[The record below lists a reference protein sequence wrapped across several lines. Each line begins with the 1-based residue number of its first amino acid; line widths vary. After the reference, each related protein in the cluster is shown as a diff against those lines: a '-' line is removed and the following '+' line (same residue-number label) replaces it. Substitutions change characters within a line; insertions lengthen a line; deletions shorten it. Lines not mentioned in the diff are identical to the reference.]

1 MALPW
6 EGGTCHPFGCPKRF
20 EHSPHACYHSFT
32 HPLFIH
38 STFQSKSPAWQVR
51 IPHTYFLA
59 SLAAVVWPGDEGSAT
74 GPTGCARPQARPLPT
89 PRGAGIAKSP
99 KEGRSPRWKAAE
111 VQGREQ
117 LVEAVTGRRGA
128 SGLNPAGEVRP
139 QEEKAWRPDTPEE
152 SAMEETGRI
161 EAMVHFRV
169 FVVALATLSK
179 REKPKCL
186 GLGGWL
192 HIVWHI
198 LCVTYNDQAQHIKE
212 FLCPRKMLKMEW

>member
-6 EGGTCHPFGCPKRF
+6 EGGTCHPFGYPKPF
-20 EHSPHACYHSFT
+20 EHSLHACYHSFT

-38 STFQSKSPAWQVR
+38 STSQNVSPAWQVR
-51 IPHTYFLA
+51 IPHTYFPA
-59 SLAAVVWPGDEGSAT
+59 SPAAVVWPGNEGSAT

-99 KEGRSPRWKAAE
+99 KEGRSPHGKAAE

-117 LVEAVTGRRGA
+117 LGEVVTGGQGA
-128 SGLNPAGEVRP
+128 SGLNPAREVRP
-139 QEEKAWRPDTPEE
+139 QEEKAWRPDTLEE
-152 SAMEETGRI
+152 GAMEEAGQI

-179 REKPKCL
+179 
-186 GLGGWL
+186 
-192 HIVWHI
+192 
-198 LCVTYNDQAQHIKE
+198 
-212 FLCPRKMLKMEW
+212 